1 MNNQTLK
8 SQNILIVVQALFLL
22 FITLINKNNLHS
34 NLFIKSILLFI
45 VLPITLYNLVYATKN
60 LISTVKRVA
69 RKYKIKEN

>member
-1 MNNQTLK
+1 MNNRTLK

-34 NLFIKSILLFI
+34 NLFINSILLFI

>member
-1 MNNQTLK
+1 MNNRTLK

-45 VLPITLYNLVYATKN
+45 VLPITLYNLVYTTKN

-69 RKYKIKEN
+69 RKYKIRGN